1 MATKDPNLLNQSNI
15 INRKTR
21 PDLYPPPVE
30 KEKFDL
36 LPDGSKQFKLL
47 KKNGKKRNIVI
58 AKHSQEVNRNT

>member
-1 MATKDPNLLNQSNI
+1 MATNDPNLLNQSKI
-15 INRKTR
+15 FNRKNN
-21 PDLYPPPVE
+21 PDYYPQKKE
-30 KEKFDL
+30 EKFDL